1 MRIRTAAAAVLLL
14 AAATACSSSST
25 TGTTSA
31 PPPSAPAASP
41 QQSTSAPAGA
51 GAGGLPP
58 KPDQATVTKYIAAL
72 DAIDKDIVHGKPD
85 TAVTRGR
92 DECSS
97 IGQGKAQD
105 ELVQLAIKRFTSPD
119 HPQGFGPEKAAK
131 ILQAVHENICPTF

>member
-1 MRIRTAAAAVLLL
+1 MRVRTAAAVLLL

-31 PPPSAPAASP
+31 PSSAAASP
-41 QQSTSAPAGA
+41 QQSTAAPAGA

-72 DAIDKDIVHGKPD
+72 DAIDKDIVHGKAE
-85 TAVTRGR
+85 TAVSRGR

-105 ELVQLAIKRFTSPD
+105 ELVKLAIARFTSPD

-131 ILQAVHENICPTF
+131 IVQVVHENICPTF